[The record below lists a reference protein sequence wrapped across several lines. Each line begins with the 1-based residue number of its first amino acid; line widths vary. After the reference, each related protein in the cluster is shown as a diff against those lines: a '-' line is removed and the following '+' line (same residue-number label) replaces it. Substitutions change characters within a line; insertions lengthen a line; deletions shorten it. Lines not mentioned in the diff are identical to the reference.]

1 MTTAMPAP
9 GITACGAY
17 IPRLRLQRSAIVRAN
32 AWANGALAALGKG
45 ERSMCNWDED
55 SVTMAVEAARDAL
68 AGSDRTRV
76 RAVHLASTTL
86 PFGDRQNAGICA
98 EALNLG
104 EDAATLDVTS
114 SLRAGTTG
122 LVNALNT
129 VRGGG
134 AEGGTVLFLASEH
147 RRSRTGTPQE
157 LLYGDGAAA
166 LVLGRGE
173 EAENGG
179 ADGNGGGNGA
189 GSGRVVA
196 RLVGHYSASVDF
208 VDHYRGQHDEFD
220 YDWEER
226 WVRDE
231 GYLKIVPP
239 AIARA
244 LERCG
249 LEPAAIDRFLL
260 PCSLRRV
267 PEMVAQRAGI
277 REEAVGDGLQAACGD
292 AGAAHAILMLCR
304 ALEEAGPGERIL
316 VVGFGQGC
324 DVLVFETTDAIRS
337 LPRSP
342 RRGVAG
348 ALARRAPEENYDRYL
363 TFNGLVAKDFGKRA
377 EGDRQTPL
385 STLYRNRRM
394 LTGFVGGKCGRCG
407 TVQFPKSHYC
417 VNPNCGA
424 LDSQEDHPMADTPGT
439 VKTWTA
445 DSLTFSIDP
454 PAYFGMVQFEGG
466 GRLMV
471 DFTDVDRETFD
482 IGAPV
487 RMQFRLREVDPKRGF
502 RKYFW
507 KAVQS

>member
-1 MTTAMPAP
+1 MTSP
-9 GITACGAY
+9 GITAFGAY
-17 IPRLRLQRSAIVRAN
+17 VPRLRLQRSAIVGAN
-32 AWANGALAALGKG
+32 AWANGALAAHGRG

-68 AGSDRTRV
+68 AGADRNEV
-76 RAVHLASTTL
+76 SAVHLASTTL
-86 PFGDRQNAGICA
+86 PFTDRQNAGICA

-104 EDAATLDVTS
+104 SDIATLDVTS

-122 LVNALNT
+122 LANALAA
-129 VRGGG
+129 VRAG
-134 AEGGTVLFLASEH
+134 APGRVLFVASEH

-157 LLYGDGAAA
+157 LLYGDAAA
-166 LVLGRGE
+166 AVTLGR
-173 EAENGG
+173 
-179 ADGNGGGNGA
+179 DG
-189 GSGRVVA
+189 VIA
-196 RLVGHYSASVDF
+196 RLAGHHSTSVDF
-208 VDHYRGQHDEFD
+208 VDHYRGQYSEFD

-239 AIARA
+239 TVAAA
-244 LERCG
+244 LASCG
-249 LEPAAIDRFLL
+249 VEPGAVDRFLL

-267 PEMVAQRAGI
+267 PEMVARRAGI
-277 REEAVGDGLQAACGD
+277 RPEVVADGMQQVCGD
-292 AGAAHAILMLCR
+292 TGAAHAVLMLCR
-304 ALEEAGPGERIL
+304 ALEDAAPGERIL

-324 DVLVFETTDAIRS
+324 DALVFEVTDAVRD
-337 LPRSP
+337 LPP

-348 ALARRAPEENYDRYL
+348 ALARRSPEENYDRFL
-363 TFNGLVAKDFGKRA
+363 TFNGLVDKDFGKRA
-377 EGDRQTPL
+377 ELDRQTPL

-394 LTGFVGGKCGRCG
+394 LTGFVGGRCERCG

-424 LDSQEDHPMADTPGT
+424 LDTQADHPMADTPGT

-482 IGAPV
+482 IGAQV
-487 RMQFRLREVDPKRGF
+487 GMQFRIREVDSERGF

-507 KAVQS
+507 KAVQAD

>member
-1 MTTAMPAP
+1 MPDT
-9 GITACGAY
+9 GITAFGAY
-17 IPRLRLQRSAIVRAN
+17 VPRLRLQRSAIVQAN
-32 AWANGALAALGKG
+32 AWANGALAAHGRG

-55 SVTMAVEAARDAL
+55 AITMAVEAARDAL
-68 AGSDRTRV
+68 SGTDRSTV
-76 RAVHLASTTL
+76 SAVHLASTTL
-86 PFGDRQNAGICA
+86 PFTDRQNSGICA
-98 EALNLG
+98 EALNLEAEIG
-104 EDAATLDVTS
+104 VLDVTS

-122 LVNALNT
+122 LVNALGA
-129 VRGGG
+129 VRAG
-134 AEGGTVLFLASEH
+134 APGQVLFIASEH

-166 LVLGRGE
+166 LCLGRG
-173 EAENGG
+173 GG
-179 ADGNGGGNGA
+179 
-189 GSGRVVA
+189 VIA
-196 RLVGHYSASVDF
+196 RLVGRHSLSVDF
-208 VDHYRGQHDEFD
+208 VDHYRGQHSEFD

-239 AIARA
+239 AVAGA
-244 LERCG
+244 LRDCG
-249 LEPAAIDRFLL
+249 LEPGAIDRFLL

-267 PEMVAQRAGI
+267 PEMVARQAGI
-277 REEAVGDGLQAACGD
+277 RPEAVADVMQQVCGD
-292 AGAAHAILMLCR
+292 TGAAHAVLMLCR
-304 ALEEAGPGERIL
+304 ALEEAQPGERIL
-316 VVGFGQGC
+316 VAGFGQGC
-324 DVLVFETTDAIRS
+324 DALVFEVTEAVRA
-337 LPRSP
+337 LPP
-342 RRGVAG
+342 RRGVSG
-348 ALARRAPEENYDRYL
+348 ALARRAPEENYDRFL
-363 TFNGLVAKDFGKRA
+363 TFNGLVDKDFGKRA
-377 EGDRQTPL
+377 EVDRQTPL

-394 LTGFVGGKCGRCG
+394 LTGFVGGRCERCG

-424 LDSQEDHPMADTPGT
+424 LDSQVDHPMADTPGT

-482 IGAPV
+482 IGA
-487 RMQFRLREVDPKRGF
+487 RIGMQFRVRETDSERGF

-507 KAVQS
+507 KAVQSG

>member
-1 MTTAMPAP
+1 MKTP
-9 GITACGAY
+9 GIIAHGAY
-17 IPRLRLQRSAIVRAN
+17 LPRLRLQRSAIVRAN
-32 AWANGALAALGKG
+32 AWANGALAALGRG

-68 AGSDRTRV
+68 TGADRGDV
-76 RAVHLASTTL
+76 GAVHLASTTL
-86 PFGDRQNAGICA
+86 PFTDRQNAGICA

-104 EDAATLDVTS
+104 SDLSTLDVTS

-122 LVNALNT
+122 LVNALGA
-129 VRGGG
+129 VRAG
-134 AEGGTVLFLASEH
+134 APGTVLFVASEH

-166 LVLGRGE
+166 LTLGT
-173 EAENGG
+173 
-179 ADGNGGGNGA
+179 GNLI
-189 GSGRVVA
+189 A
-196 RLVGHYSASVDF
+196 RLVGHHSTSVDF
-208 VDHYRGQHDEFD
+208 VDHYRGQHSEFD

-231 GYLKIVPP
+231 GYLKIVPS
-239 AIARA
+239 AVAAA
-244 LERCG
+244 LRGCG
-249 LEPAAIDRFLL
+249 LEPGAVDRFVL
-260 PCSLRRV
+260 PCPLRRV
-267 PEMVAQRAGI
+267 PGMVAKRTGI
-277 REEAVGDGLQAACGD
+277 RADAVADGLQQSCGD
-292 AGAAHAILMLCR
+292 TGAAHAVLMLCR

-316 VVGFGQGC
+316 VAGFGQGC

-337 LPRSP
+337 LPP
-342 RRGVAG
+342 RRGVSG
-348 ALARRAPEENYDRYL
+348 ALARRAPEENYDRFL
-363 TFNGLVAKDFGKRA
+363 TFNGLVEKDFGKRA
-377 EGDRQTPL
+377 ELDRQTPL

-394 LTGFVGGKCGRCG
+394 LTGFVGGICERCG

-424 LDSQEDHPMADTPGT
+424 LDTQADHPMADTPGT

-482 IGAPV
+482 IGARV
-487 RMQFRLREVDPKRGF
+487 RMRFRVREVDSERGF

-507 KAVQS
+507 KAAQAD

>member
-1 MTTAMPAP
+1 MPSP
-9 GITACGAY
+9 GITAFGAY
-17 IPRLRLQRSAIVRAN
+17 IPRLRLQRSTIVEAN
-32 AWANGALAALGKG
+32 AWANGALAAHGRG

-68 AGSDRTRV
+68 TGADRSRV
-76 RAVHLASTTL
+76 SAVHLASTTL
-86 PFGDRQNAGICA
+86 PFTDRQNAGICA

-104 EDAATLDVTS
+104 SDIGTLDVTS

-122 LVNALNT
+122 LVNALGA
-129 VRGGG
+129 VRAG
-134 AEGGTVLFLASEH
+134 APGEVLFIASEH

-166 LVLGRGE
+166 VTLGRE
-173 EAENGG
+173 
-179 ADGNGGGNGA
+179 D
-189 GSGRVVA
+189 VVA
-196 RLVGHYSASVDF
+196 RLVGHHSTSVDF
-208 VDHYRGQHDEFD
+208 VDHYRGQLSEFD

-239 AIARA
+239 AVVAA
-244 LERCG
+244 LASAG
-249 LEPAAIDRFLL
+249 MEPAAVDRFLL

-267 PEMVAQRAGI
+267 PEMVARQAGVRPEAIADGMQR
-277 REEAVGDGLQAACGD
+277 ACGD
-292 AGAAHAILMLCR
+292 TGAAHAVLMLCR
-304 ALEEAGPGERIL
+304 ALEEAEPGERIL
-316 VVGFGQGC
+316 VAGFGQGC
-324 DVLVFETTDAIRS
+324 DALVFEVTEAIRDVA
-337 LPRSP
+337 P
-342 RRGVAG
+342 RRGVSG
-348 ALARRAPEENYDRYL
+348 ALARRAPEENYDRFL
-363 TFNGLVAKDFGKRA
+363 TFNGLVDKDFGKRA
-377 EGDRQTPL
+377 ELDRQTPL

-394 LTGFVGGKCGRCG
+394 LTGFVGGKCETCG
-407 TVQFPKSHYC
+407 TVQFPRSHYC

-424 LDSQEDHPMADTPGT
+424 LDSQADHPMADTPGT

-445 DSLTFSIDP
+445 DALTFSIDP

-482 IGAPV
+482 IGARV
-487 RMQFRLREVDPKRGF
+487 GMQFRIRDVDAERGF

-507 KAVQS
+507 KAVQSD

>member
-1 MTTAMPAP
+1 MNP
-9 GITACGAY
+9 GITAYGAY

-32 AWANGALAALGKG
+32 AWANGALAARGKG

-68 AGSDRTRV
+68 SDLDRTEV

-86 PFGDRQNAGICA
+86 PFTDRQNAGICV

-104 EDAATLDVTS
+104 EDIATLDVTS
-114 SLRAGTTG
+114 SLRAG
-122 LVNALNT
+122 VP
-129 VRGGG
+129 
-134 AEGGTVLFLASEH
+134 GTVLFLASEH

-157 LLYGDGAAA
+157 LLYGDGAVA
-166 LVLGRGE
+166 LTLGSEG
-173 EAENGG
+173 
-179 ADGNGGGNGA
+179 
-189 GSGRVVA
+189 VIA
-196 RLVGHYSASVDF
+196 RLVGHHSVSVDF
-208 VDHYRGQHDEFD
+208 VDHYRGQHHEFD

-239 AIARA
+239 AIAAA
-244 LERCG
+244 LERCALAPG
-249 LEPAAIDRFLL
+249 DVDRFLL

-267 PEMVAQRAGI
+267 AGMVAKRAGVT
-277 REEAVGDGLQAACGD
+277 EEAVGDGLQETCGD
-292 AGAAHAILMLCR
+292 TGAAHSVLMLCR
-304 ALEEAGPGERIL
+304 ALEQAQPGERIL
-316 VVGFGQGC
+316 VAGFGQGC
-324 DVLVFETTDAIRS
+324 DVLVFEVTEAIGALS
-337 LPRSP
+337 A
-342 RRGVAG
+342 RRGVSG

-363 TFNGLVAKDFGKRA
+363 TFNDLVAKDFGKRA
-377 EGDRQTPL
+377 ELDRQTPL
-385 STLYRNRRM
+385 STLYRNRKM
-394 LTGFVGGKCGRCG
+394 LTGFIGGRCERCG
-407 TVQFPKSHYC
+407 TVQFPKSSYC

-424 LDSQEDHPMADTPGT
+424 LDSQSDHALADTPGT

-471 DFTDVDRETFD
+471 DFTDVDRGTFD
-482 IGAPV
+482 IGAKV
-487 RMQFRLREVDPKRGF
+487 RMQFRVREIDAERGF

-507 KAVQS
+507 KAVQAE

>member
-1 MTTAMPAP
+1 MSDP
-9 GITACGAY
+9 GITAFGAY
-17 IPRLRLQRSAIVRAN
+17 IPRLRLQRSAILRAN
-32 AWANGALAALGKG
+32 AWANGALAAHGRG

-68 AGSDRTRV
+68 ADADRRAV
-76 RAVHLASTTL
+76 SAVHLASTTL
-86 PFGDRQNAGICA
+86 PFTDRQNSGICA

-104 EDAATLDVTS
+104 TDIATLDVTS

-122 LVNALNT
+122 LVNALGA
-129 VRGGG
+129 VRAG
-134 AEGGTVLFLASEH
+134 APGEVLFIASEH

-166 LVLGRGE
+166 LRLGR
-173 EAENGG
+173 
-179 ADGNGGGNGA
+179 DG
-189 GSGRVVA
+189 VVA
-196 RLVGHYSASVDF
+196 RLVAHHTTSVDF
-208 VDHYRGQHDEFD
+208 VDHYRGQQSEFD

-239 AIARA
+239 AIAAA
-244 LERCG
+244 LRNGG
-249 LEPAAIDRFLL
+249 LEPEAIDRFLL

-267 PEMVAQRAGI
+267 PQMVAQRAGI
-277 REEAVGDGLQAACGD
+277 RPEAVGDVMQQVCGD
-292 AGAAHAILMLCR
+292 TGAAHAMLMLCR
-304 ALEEAGPGERIL
+304 SLEEAAPGERIL
-316 VVGFGQGC
+316 VAGFGQGC
-324 DVLVFETTDAIRS
+324 DVLVFEATDAIRS
-337 LPRSP
+337 LPP

-348 ALARRAPEENYDRYL
+348 ALARRTPEENYDRFL
-363 TFNGLVAKDFGKRA
+363 TFNGLVDKDFGKRA
-377 EGDRQTPL
+377 ETDHQTPL

-394 LTGFVGGKCGRCG
+394 LTGFVGGRCDRCG

-424 LDSQEDHPMADTPGT
+424 LDSQSDHEMADTPGT

-482 IGAPV
+482 IGARV
-487 RMQFRLREVDPKRGF
+487 GMQFRVREFDPKRGF

-507 KAVQS
+507 KAVQTD

>member
-1 MTTAMPAP
+1 MSSP
-9 GITACGAY
+9 GITAYGAY
-17 IPRLRLQRSAIVRAN
+17 VPRLRLQRAAIVQAN
-32 AWANGALAALGKG
+32 AWANGALAAHGRG

-68 AGSDRTRV
+68 TGVDRSAV
-76 RAVHLASTTL
+76 SAVHLASTTL
-86 PFGDRQNAGICA
+86 PFTDRQNAGICA

-104 EDAATLDVTS
+104 SDIGTLDVTS

-122 LVNALNT
+122 LVNAIGA
-129 VRGGG
+129 VRAG
-134 AEGGTVLFLASEH
+134 APGPVLFIASEH
-147 RRSRTGTPQE
+147 RRSRTGTAQE

-166 LVLGRGE
+166 FTLGSEG
-173 EAENGG
+173 
-179 ADGNGGGNGA
+179 
-189 GSGRVVA
+189 VVA
-196 RLVGHYSASVDF
+196 RLAGRHSTSVDF
-208 VDHYRGQHDEFD
+208 VDHYRGQQSEFD

-226 WVRDE
+226 WIRDE

-239 AIARA
+239 TVAAA

-249 LEPAAIDRFLL
+249 LEPGAIDRFLL

-267 PEMVAQRAGI
+267 PEMVARRAGI
-277 REEAVGDGLQAACGD
+277 RPEAIADGMQQSCGD
-292 AGAAHAILMLCR
+292 TGAAHAVLMLCR
-304 ALEEAGPGERIL
+304 ALEEAEPGERIL
-316 VVGFGQGC
+316 VAGFGQGC
-324 DVLVFETTDAIRS
+324 DVLVFEVTEAIRD
-337 LPRSP
+337 LPR
-342 RRGVAG
+342 RRGVSG
-348 ALARRAPEENYDRYL
+348 SLARRAPEDNYDRFL
-363 TFNGLVAKDFGKRA
+363 TFNGLVDKDFGKRA
-377 EGDRQTPL
+377 ELDRQTPL

-394 LTGFVGGKCGRCG
+394 LTGFVGGRCERCG

-424 LDSQEDHPMADTPGT
+424 LDAQADHPMADTPGT

-482 IGAPV
+482 IGARV
-487 RMQFRLREVDPKRGF
+487 GMQFRVREVDAERGF

-507 KAVQS
+507 KAVQTD

>member
-1 MTTAMPAP
+1 MSSP
-9 GITACGAY
+9 GITAFGAY
-17 IPRLRLQRSAIVRAN
+17 IPRLRLQRSAILRAN
-32 AWANGALAALGKG
+32 AWANGALAAHGRG

-68 AGSDRTRV
+68 TGADRSAV
-76 RAVHLASTTL
+76 SAVHLASTTL
-86 PFGDRQNAGICA
+86 PFTDRQNSGICA

-104 EDAATLDVTS
+104 NDIATLDVTS

-122 LVNALNT
+122 LANAFGA
-129 VRGGG
+129 VRAG
-134 AEGGTVLFLASEH
+134 APGEVLFLASEH

-157 LLYGDGAAA
+157 LLYGDAAAA
-166 LVLGRGE
+166 LRLGREG
-173 EAENGG
+173 
-179 ADGNGGGNGA
+179 
-189 GSGRVVA
+189 VIA
-196 RLVGHYSASVDF
+196 RLVAHHTVSVDF
-208 VDHYRGQHDEFD
+208 VDHYRGQFSEFD

-239 AIARA
+239 AVAEA
-244 LERCG
+244 LRGAG
-249 LEPAAIDRFLL
+249 LEPGAIDRFLL

-267 PEMVAQRAGI
+267 PAMVATRAGI
-277 REEAVGDGLQAACGD
+277 RPEAVADVMQQDCGD
-292 AGAAHAILMLCR
+292 TGAAHAMLMLCR
-304 ALEEAGPGERIL
+304 ALEESSPGERIL
-316 VVGFGQGC
+316 VAGFGQGC
-324 DVLVFETTDAIRS
+324 DVLVFEVTEAIRS
-337 LPRSP
+337 LPP
-342 RRGVAG
+342 RRGVSG
-348 ALARRAPEENYDRYL
+348 ALARRAPEENYDRFL
-363 TFNGLVAKDFGKRA
+363 TFNGLVDKDFGKRA
-377 EGDRQTPL
+377 ELDRQTPL

-394 LTGFVGGKCGRCG
+394 LTGFVGGRCERCG
-407 TVQFPKSHYC
+407 TVQFPRAHYC

-424 LDSQEDHPMADTPGT
+424 LDSQVDHEMADTPGT

-482 IGAPV
+482 IGTRV
-487 RMQFRLREVDPKRGF
+487 GMQFRLREVDEERGF

-507 KAVQS
+507 KAVQSD

>member
-1 MTTAMPAP
+1 MSNP
-9 GITACGAY
+9 GISAFGAY
-17 IPRLRLQRSAIVRAN
+17 IPRLRLQRSAIVGAN
-32 AWANGALAALGKG
+32 AWANGALAAHGRG

-68 AGSDRTRV
+68 SGTDRGRV
-76 RAVHLASTTL
+76 SAVHLASTTL
-86 PFGDRQNAGICA
+86 PFTDRQNAGICA

-104 EDAATLDVTS
+104 SDIGTLDVTS
-114 SLRAGTTG
+114 SMRAGTTG
-122 LVNALNT
+122 LLNALGA
-129 VRGGG
+129 VR
-134 AEGGTVLFLASEH
+134 AGTPGSVLFIASEH

-166 LVLGRGE
+166 LTLGR
-173 EAENGG
+173 EAL
-179 ADGNGGGNGA
+179 
-189 GSGRVVA
+189 VA
-196 RLVGHYSASVDF
+196 RLVGRHSTSVDF
-208 VDHYRGQHDEFD
+208 VDHYRGQLSEFD

-239 AIARA
+239 AIAAALADCA
-244 LERCG
+244 LEPG
-249 LEPAAIDRFLL
+249 DIDRFLL

-267 PEMVAQRAGI
+267 PGMVAKRAGI
-277 REEAVGDGLQAACGD
+277 RPEAVADVMQQACGD
-292 AGAAHAILMLCR
+292 TGAAHAVLMLCR
-304 ALEEAGPGERIL
+304 ALEDAAPGERIL
-316 VVGFGQGC
+316 VAGFGQGC
-324 DVLVFETTDAIRS
+324 DVLVFEVTDAIRE
-337 LPRSP
+337 LAP

-348 ALARRAPEENYDRYL
+348 ALARRTPEENYDRFL
-363 TFNGLVAKDFGKRA
+363 TFNGLVDKDFGKRA
-377 EGDRQTPL
+377 ELDRQTPL

-394 LTGFVGGKCGRCG
+394 LTGFVGGKCEKCG

-424 LDSQEDHPMADTPGT
+424 LDSQADHPMADTSGT

-482 IGAPV
+482 IGARV
-487 RMQFRLREVDPKRGF
+487 GMHFRIREVDADRGF

-507 KAVQS
+507 KAVQAD

>member
-1 MTTAMPAP
+1 MTTP
-9 GITACGAY
+9 GIIAHGAY
-17 IPRLRLQRSAIVRAN
+17 VPRLRLQRSAIVEAN
-32 AWANGALAALGKG
+32 AWANGALAALGRG

-68 AGSDRTRV
+68 TGADRSEV
-76 RAVHLASTTL
+76 GAVHLASTTL
-86 PFGDRQNAGICA
+86 PFTDRQNAGICA

-104 EDAATLDVTS
+104 SDLATLDVTS

-122 LVNALNT
+122 LANALGA
-129 VRGGG
+129 VRAG
-134 AEGGTVLFLASEH
+134 APGTVLFIASEH

-157 LLYGDGAAA
+157 LLYGDAAAA
-166 LVLGRGE
+166 LTL
-173 EAENGG
+173 
-179 ADGNGGGNGA
+179 GA
-189 GSGRVVA
+189 GNVIA
-196 RLVGHYSASVDF
+196 RLVGHHSKSVDF
-208 VDHYRGQHDEFD
+208 VDHYRGQHGEFD

-239 AIARA
+239 TIAAA
-244 LERCG
+244 LQGCG
-249 LEPAAIDRFLL
+249 LAPDAVDRFLL
-260 PCSLRRV
+260 PCPLRRV

-277 REEAVGDGLQAACGD
+277 RAEAVADGLQRSCGD
-292 AGAAHAILMLCR
+292 TGAAHAVLMLCR
-304 ALEEAGPGERIL
+304 ALEEAAPGERIL
-316 VVGFGQGC
+316 VAGFGQGC
-324 DVLVFETTDAIRS
+324 DVLVFETTDAVRS
-337 LPRSP
+337 LPP
-342 RRGVAG
+342 RRGVSG
-348 ALARRAPEENYDRYL
+348 ALARRAPEENYDRFL
-363 TFNGLVAKDFGKRA
+363 TFNGLVDKDFGKRA
-377 EGDRQTPL
+377 EVDRQTPL

-394 LTGFVGGKCGRCG
+394 LTGFVGGRCERCG

-424 LDSQEDHPMADTPGT
+424 FDSQADHPMADTPGT
-439 VKTWTA
+439 VRTWTA

-482 IGAPV
+482 IGARV
-487 RMQFRLREVDPKRGF
+487 GMQFRVREVDPERGF

-507 KAVQS
+507 KAVQSA

>member
-1 MTTAMPAP
+1 MSNP
-9 GITACGAY
+9 GITAYGAY
-17 IPRLRLQRSAIVRAN
+17 IPRLRLQRSAITGAN
-32 AWANGALAALGKG
+32 AWANRALAAQGRG

-68 AGSDRTRV
+68 SGSDRDAV
-76 RAVHLASTTL
+76 SAVHLASTTL
-86 PFGDRQNAGICA
+86 PFTDRQNSGICA
-98 EALNLG
+98 EALNLRS
-104 EDAATLDVTS
+104 DIATLDVTS

-122 LVNALNT
+122 LLNALGA
-129 VRGGG
+129 VRAG
-134 AEGGTVLFLASEH
+134 APGPVLFVASEH

-166 LVLGRGE
+166 LTLGHHP
-173 EAENGG
+173 
-179 ADGNGGGNGA
+179 
-189 GSGRVVA
+189 VIA
-196 RLVGHYSASVDF
+196 RLAGHHSTSVDF
-208 VDHYRGQHDEFD
+208 VDHYRGQHSEFD

-239 AIARA
+239 AIAAA
-244 LERCG
+244 LEHCG
-249 LEPAAIDRFLL
+249 LEPDSIDRFIL

-267 PEMVAQRAGI
+267 PEMVAARAGI
-277 REEAVGDGLQAACGD
+277 RAEAVADTLQPVCGD
-292 AGAAHAILMLCR
+292 TGSAHAILMLCR
-304 ALEEAGPGERIL
+304 ALEEAAPGERVL

-324 DVLVFETTDAIRS
+324 DALVFEVTEAIRA
-337 LPRSP
+337 LSP
-342 RRGVAG
+342 RRSVSG
-348 ALARRAPEENYDRYL
+348 ALARRAPEENYDRFL
-363 TFNGLVAKDFGKRA
+363 TFNGLVDKDFGKRA
-377 EGDRQTPL
+377 EVDRQTPL

-394 LTGFVGGKCGRCG
+394 LTGFVGGRCERCG

-424 LDSQEDHPMADTPGT
+424 LDSQADHPMADTPGT

-482 IGAPV
+482 IGARV
-487 RMQFRLREVDPKRGF
+487 GMQFRVREVDPERGF

-507 KAVQS
+507 KAVQTD

>member
-1 MTTAMPAP
+1 MPNP
-9 GITACGAY
+9 GIAAFGAY
-17 IPRLRLQRSAIVRAN
+17 IPRLRLQRSAIVEAN
-32 AWANGALAALGKG
+32 AWANGALAAHGRG

-68 AGSDRTRV
+68 TGADRSRV
-76 RAVHLASTTL
+76 SAVHLASTTL
-86 PFGDRQNAGICA
+86 PFTDRQNSGICA

-104 EDAATLDVTS
+104 SDVATLDITS

-122 LVNALNT
+122 LVNALAT
-129 VRGGG
+129 VRAG
-134 AEGGTVLFLASEH
+134 APGRVLFVASEH

-166 LVLGRGE
+166 LVLGHE
-173 EAENGG
+173 E
-179 ADGNGGGNGA
+179 
-189 GSGRVVA
+189 VVA
-196 RLVGHYSASVDF
+196 RLVAHRTTSVDF
-208 VDHYRGQHDEFD
+208 VDHYRGQHSEFD

-239 AIARA
+239 TVAAA
-244 LERCG
+244 LGNCG
-249 LEPAAIDRFLL
+249 LEPGAIDRFLL

-267 PEMVAQRAGI
+267 PEMVARQAGI
-277 REEAVGDGLQAACGD
+277 RPEAIADGMQQACGD
-292 AGAAHAILMLCR
+292 TGAAHAVLMLCR
-304 ALEEAGPGERIL
+304 ALEEAKPGERLL
-316 VVGFGQGC
+316 VAGFGQGC
-324 DVLVFETTDAIRS
+324 DALVFEVTDAIEA
-337 LPRSP
+337 LDP
-342 RRGVAG
+342 RRGVSG
-348 ALARRAPEENYDRYL
+348 ALARRSPEENYDRFL
-363 TFNGLVAKDFGKRA
+363 TFNGLVDKDFGKRA
-377 EGDRQTPL
+377 ELDRQTPL

-394 LTGFVGGKCGRCG
+394 LTGFVGGKCGKCG

-417 VNPNCGA
+417 VNPNCGD
-424 LDSQEDHPMADTPGT
+424 LDTQADHPMADTPGT

-471 DFTDVDRETFD
+471 DFTDVDRDTFD
-482 IGAPV
+482 IGARV
-487 RMQFRLREVDPKRGF
+487 GMRFRIREVDVERGF

-507 KAVQS
+507 KAVQAD